1 MASGQMYLFSDRR
14 FSPMLITQ
22 ACGCFNDNL
31 LKNSVLMLITY
42 KTAFFNTSLPSPLLI
57 ALANMIFMLP
67 YIIFAGL
74 AGQIADKFDK
84 ARIVQIVKATEIFIV
99 ALSIYGFLQ
108 NDLILLMVCIGL
120 MGIHSTFFGPIKYS
134 ILPEHLKRDE
144 LISANGYVEATTF
157 ITILIG
163 TQLGVFAVNGVTVVL
178 VIMFL
183 IAIGGFV
190 SSLYILPST
199 TISSEIKL
207 NKNLFQESWEILKYS
222 ASKKQVFLA
231 IMGISWF
238 WFVGAAFLAQIP
250 VLTKD
255 VFWADQYVAN
265 LFFATFTIGVCIGSF
280 LCSRIFG
287 NEIQTKYVFLSSI
300 LLSVFGIDLFF
311 ASRISEV
318 TFHSEELRTLS
329 MFLSKVH
336 NWRILVD
343 LFLIAVL
350 AGLYIVPLYALMQCF
365 SSPAYR
371 SRVIAAN
378 NIINAIFMVASNILI
393 TVLVI
398 AGSSVTTIIFIV
410 CFLNIVV
417 SFFIYHMIPENQI
430 IPEPLLR
437 KMFKFTFDKLYKVE
451 VRGIEN
457 FHKAGKRAVVIANHL
472 SYLDPALLAV
482 YLPERLSFAINT
494 FVSREWWIRPFLK
507 VVKTYPLDPNNPMAM
522 KNLISEVKKN
532 KKIAIFPEGRI
543 STTGSLMKIYEGP
556 GMIADK
562 ADANILPIRVD
573 GTQFT
578 FFSKV
583 KHALKN
589 KYFPKIT
596 ITILPPVKLEAAEGL
611 DNRERRRY
619 LSQKVYDIM
628 SDMIFE
634 SSDYKKPLF
643 SSLIESSKTYGF
655 KYPIAMDLEN
665 SGINY
670 RQFLARTFILGGL
683 FEKYTSE
690 KENVG
695 LMLPNSCATSI
706 SFFALT
712 GTNRVPTMVNF
723 SMGAATIISACKT
736 AKVKTIFTSR
746 RFVEKAELSS
756 VIEKISEHF
765 NVVYLEDLR
774 QKLSIFGKLKGLI
787 SSYIPDIA
795 YSKYEKNQTS
805 EDLAV
810 ILFTSGTEGN
820 PKAVAISHKNAQ
832 ANRYQML
839 SRIDFGTTDLAF
851 NALPM
856 FHCFG
861 LLASVLTVLSGV
873 RTFFYPSPLHYRIIP
888 EVIYDI
894 GATIM
899 FGTDTFLNGYAK
911 HADPYDFYSVRYAFA
926 GAEKL
931 KPETRNLWF
940 NKFGVRIFEGYGVT
954 EASPVIAVNTPMHDM
969 PGSVGRAIPKIETI
983 LLPVEGIAEGGRLCV
998 KGPNIMMGYI
1008 HHDNPGVIIPPEVE
1022 KLGKGWYDTGDVVT
1036 INTEGYI
1043 KIQGRA
1049 KRFAKIAGEMVSLS
1063 SVEEIANQ
1071 IDSRSLH
1078 AAIHLED
1085 DKKGEQIIL
1094 YTESTKVNRES
1105 FIEAIRSQM
1114 KTELLIPKIIE
1125 KISEVPVLPTGK
1137 INYRKLIEMAEK
1149 ARSIE

>member
-1 MASGQMYLFSDRR
+1 MSSSQMYLFSDRR

-22 ACGCFNDNL
+22 SCGCFNDNL
-31 LKNSVLMLITY
+31 LKNAVIMLITY
-42 KTAFFNTSLPSPLLI
+42 KAAFSSTLAPQLLI
-57 ALANMIFMLP
+57 VLANMIFTLP
-67 YIIFAGL
+67 YIILAGL

-84 ARIVQIVKATEIFIV
+84 AKVVQIVKAAEILIV
-99 ALSIYGFLQ
+99 SISIYGFYN
-108 NDLILLMVCIGL
+108 NDLVVLYVCIGL

-134 ILPEHLKRDE
+134 ILPEHLKREE
-144 LISANGYVEATTF
+144 LIAANGYIEATTF
-157 ITILIG
+157 ITILLG
-163 TQLGVFAVNGVTVVL
+163 TLLGGFAVNGVTGVL
-178 VIMFL
+178 IMML
-183 IAIGGFV
+183 VIAIGGFV

-199 TISSEIKL
+199 MISPEIRI
-207 NKNLFQESWEILKYS
+207 NPNLFQEIWSTLKYS
-222 ASKKQVFLA
+222 TSKKQVFLA

-238 WFVGAAFLAQIP
+238 WFVGAAFMAQIP
-250 VLTKD
+250 TLTRD
-255 VFWADQYVAN
+255 VFWSDQNVAN
-265 LFFATFTIGVCIGSF
+265 LFLAIFSIGVGIGSF
-280 LCSRIFG
+280 LCNRIFG
-287 NEIQTKYVFLSSI
+287 HEIQTKYVFLSSI

-318 TFHSEELRTLS
+318 GYHTEELRTLS
-329 MFLSKVH
+329 MFLSKLH

-378 NIINAIFMVASNILI
+378 NVINAFFMVASNLLISILFN
-393 TVLVI
+393 
-398 AGSSVTTIIFIV
+398 AGSSVTTIIFII

-417 SFFIYHMIPENQI
+417 SVFIYHMIPENQI
-430 IPEPLLR
+430 IPEPVMR
-437 KMFKFTFDKLYKVE
+437 RIFKFLFDKLYRVE

-472 SYLDPALLAV
+472 SYLDPALIAV
-482 YLPERLSFAINT
+482 YLPERVSFAINT
-494 FVSREWWIRPFLK
+494 YVAQEWWVKPFLK
-507 VVKTYPLDPNNPMAM
+507 VIKTFPLDPNNPMAM

-543 STTGSLMKIYEGP
+543 STTGALMKIYEGP

-596 ITILPPVKLEAAEGL
+596 ITILPPVKLEASEDL
-611 DNRERRRY
+611 DNRDRRKY

-628 SDMIFE
+628 SEMIFE

-643 SSLIESSKTYGF
+643 SSLIESAKTYGF

-670 RQFLARTFILGGL
+670 RQFIARTFILGSL
-683 FEKYTSE
+683 FEKSTQDR
-690 KENVG
+690 ENVG
-695 LMLPNSCATSI
+695 LMLPNSCATAI
-706 SFFALT
+706 SFFALS
-712 GTNRVPTMVNF
+712 GINRVPTMINF
-723 SMGAATIISACKT
+723 SMGAASIISACKT
-736 AKVKTIFTSR
+736 ANVKTIFTSK
-746 RFVEKAELSS
+746 RFIDKAELHE
-756 VIEKISEHF
+756 VVEKIGEHF
-765 NVVYLEDLR
+765 NLVYLEDLR
-774 QKLSIFGKLKGLI
+774 QKLNLATKLKGLI
-787 SSYIPDIA
+787 SSYIPNIV
-795 YSKYEKNQTS
+795 YSKYEKLQNKD
-805 EDLAV
+805 DLAV

-820 PKAVAISHKNAQ
+820 PKAVALSHKNAQ

-839 SRIDFGTTDLAF
+839 ARIDFSTTDLAF

-861 LLASVLTVLSGV
+861 LMASVLTLLSGV

-911 HADPYDFYSVRYAFA
+911 YADPYDFYSVRYAFA

-931 KPETRNLWF
+931 KPETRDLWF

-954 EASPVIAVNTPMHDM
+954 EASPVIAVNTPMYDM
-969 PGSVGRAIPKIETI
+969 AGTVGRAIPKVETV

-998 KGPNIMMGYI
+998 KGPNVMMGYI
-1008 HHDNPGVIIPPEVE
+1008 HHDNPGVIVPPQVD
-1022 KLGKGWYDTGDVVT
+1022 KLGEGWYDTGDVVT
-1036 INTEGYI
+1036 ISSEGYI

-1063 SVEEIANQ
+1063 SVEEIANK
-1071 IDSRSLH
+1071 IDSKALH
-1078 AAIHLED
+1078 AAVHIED

-1094 YTESTKVNRES
+1094 YTESSKITRET
-1105 FIEAIRSQM
+1105 FVEAVRSQM
-1114 KTELLIPKIIE
+1114 RTEILIPRIIE
-1125 KISEVPVLPTGK
+1125 KVTEVPVLPTGK
-1137 INYRKLIEMAEK
+1137 INYRKLLEMAEK
-1149 ARSIE
+1149 LRGSEK